1 MIDFSLQG
9 SWSMFEGMVDGEV
22 RKERGPERLRMGKK
36 SSKVHIMKEL
46 SFGWA
51 SGEWHFNGD

>member
-1 MIDFSLQG
+1 
-9 SWSMFEGMVDGEV
+9 MFEGMVDGEV